1 MITLPEM
8 RMDWN
13 PEAVYDI
20 TGING
25 ACKWE
30 YYFSKLFP
38 EHEFTIYIVG
48 GLKNGEKRML
58 FMQRTDERF
67 KTFLLYRD
75 VFTFKYM
82 DGKVEMFIA
91 NSFSSDSKA
100 EIEEKFLAG
109 KDWLAAVYGQPDEK
123 GEVIVNFVPKTFE
136 ELDLVIAR
144 EFTQEEMIAI
154 DNAELQKRIDQK
166 MREAEELRAKIK
178 V

>member
-1 MITLPEM
+1 MITLPEI

-13 PEAVYDI
+13 PEVVHDI
-20 TGING
+20 TAIKE
-25 ACKWE
+25 ACRWE

-38 EHEFTIYIVG
+38 EHGFTIYWVG
-48 GLKNGEKRML
+48 GLKKGKKRLL

-75 VFTFKYM
+75 VFTFKYK

-100 EIEEKFLAG
+100 EIEEKFLDG
-109 KDWLAAVYGQPDEK
+109 KDWLAAMYGQPDEK

-136 ELDLVIAR
+136 ELNLVIAR

-166 MREAEELRAKIK
+166 MREAEELRAKIR
-178 V
+178 